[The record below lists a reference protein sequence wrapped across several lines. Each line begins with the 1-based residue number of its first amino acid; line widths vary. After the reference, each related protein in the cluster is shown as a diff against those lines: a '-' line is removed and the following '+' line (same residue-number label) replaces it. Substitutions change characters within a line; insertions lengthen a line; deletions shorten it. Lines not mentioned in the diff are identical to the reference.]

1 MARKGRP
8 SSCNTYGIMCGEPT
22 IIIDNNLVFTLKT
35 FDAILHIDK
44 KNQNLL
50 GFEPLTT
57 EIRAGKFKKPKN
69 SGDLTYS
76 YNIRAFRKWF
86 ENEQN

>member
-35 FDAILHIDK
+35 FDAILHKIE
-44 KNQNLL
+44 N
-50 GFEPLTT
+50 
-57 EIRAGKFKKPKN
+57 
-69 SGDLTYS
+69 
-76 YNIRAFRKWF
+76 RKIIFDYW
-86 ENEQN
+86 Q